1 MNNWNLFR
9 EMDQMRREMDEI
21 FNNVGLGK
29 ILEPAFLPGI
39 GARRTPRFNLREDEN
54 SFYLS
59 ALLPGVDPKQL
70 EMNVVGNSLTLSGE
84 RPEQVIDA
92 RATWHRRERG
102 AGKFL
107 RTIELP
113 TEVDAGRVAAEY
125 HDGVLEVSLPK
136 AEAAKPKQIAINVQ

>member
-1 MNNWNLFR
+1 MINWNLFR

-21 FNNVGLGK
+21 FNSVGLGSL
-29 ILEPAFLPGI
+29 LEPAFLPGL
-39 GARRTPRFNLREDEN
+39 GARRTPRFNLLEDEN
-54 SFYLS
+54 NFYLS

-84 RPEQVIDA
+84 RPEQVADVN
-92 RATWHRRERG
+92 ATWHRRERG

-113 TEVDAGRVAAEY
+113 ADVNPNKVSATY
-125 HDGVLEVSLPK
+125 KNGVLDVTLPK
-136 AEAAKPKQIAINVQ
+136 AEAAKPKQIAIKVA

>member
-21 FNNVGLGK
+21 FSNVGLGK

-39 GARRTPRFNLREDEN
+39 GARRTPRFNLSEDDN
-54 SFYLS
+54 NYHLS

-84 RPEQVIDA
+84 RPEQVLDA
-92 RATWHRRERG
+92 KATWHRRERG

-113 TEVDAGRVAAEY
+113 AEVDANRVTAEY
-125 HDGVLEVSLPK
+125 RDGVLDVTLPK
-136 AEAAKPKQIAINVQ
+136 AEVAKPKQIAIKVH